1 MLGNPQ
7 NGYVCN
13 QRAPYGATFKGSK
26 ADKCFFGGSM
36 APCNFSDGKTIYFF
50 HFLVNHRVN
59 LKDRRIRGSPSS
71 HPQVPPLHSKWH
83 GQTKRTA
90 GVSCQGTG
98 HEGNLEFCTSW
109 PFPALTPTHECM
121 DIISHTH
128 THIWLTCFC

>member
-36 APCNFSDGKTIYFF
+36 APCNFSDGKTMYFF

-83 GQTKRTA
+83 GQTK
-90 GVSCQGTG
+90 GQ
-98 HEGNLEFCTSW
+98 LEF
-109 PFPALTPTHECM
+109 PAKEQAM
-121 DIISHTH
+121 RE
-128 THIWLTCFC
+128 IWNSVHPGHFLL